1 MVCTAASLSAATATA
16 QKTLFYMRENAAGVH
31 SFEQHRD
38 KIDILVPTW
47 YAVNGHGL
55 VMGEPDR
62 RVLSEAKAAH
72 VQVIPIVVLFDKQQ
86 LHELFNDVKAQEVMN
101 RVLVREC
108 KEHGYGG
115 IQFDLENVLWED

>member
-1 MVCTAASLSAATATA
+1 MCMGMCGLASRGAA
-16 QKTLFYMRENAAGVH
+16 QKTLFYMQENAASVH

-55 VMGEPDR
+55 VSGEPDE

-72 VQVIPIVVLFDKQQ
+72 VQVIPII
-86 LHELFNDVKAQEVMN
+86 
-101 RVLVREC
+101 VRWC
-108 KEHGYGG
+108 VNAGSMGMPAFSLIWSMCCG
-115 IQFDLENVLWED
+115 WSAMGSRRW